1 MSAFSGKIVIVTGAA
16 SGIGKAAALEM
27 ARRGAVL
34 VLADR
39 DAKGLE
45 QTSAMIAQAGGKA
58 EALTLDVTD
67 AVAVEKMVLDTAAK
81 HGRLDLIFNNAGI
94 AIAGDAADM
103 TLADWQKTIAVN
115 LNGVVHGVAAA
126 YPLMVKQGHGH
137 IVSTASV
144 AGLAPSP
151 NLAPYAATK
160 HAVVGLSTTLRA
172 EGAGW
177 GVKVSVVCPGV
188 IWTPLVHNLEIK
200 REKEY
205 GFDSRDSF
213 IEELMPFKPATPER
227 AATVI
232 CNGIESNKA
241 IIVITLHARIMW
253 WTYRLCPAFAIWL
266 NSLAMSYAR
275 KKFRK
280 FK

>member
-1 MSAFSGKIVIVTGAA
+1 MSAFSGKIAIVTGAA
-16 SGIGKAAALEM
+16 SGIGKATALEM

-39 DAKGLE
+39 DAKGLD
-45 QTSAMIAQAGGKA
+45 QTAAEIVRAGGKA
-58 EALTLDVTD
+58 EAITLDVTD
-67 AVAVEKMVLDTAAK
+67 AAAVEKMVSGTASK

-115 LNGVVHGVAAA
+115 LNGVVHGVATA

-188 IWTPLVHNLEIK
+188 IWTPLVSNMEIK

-213 IEELMPFKPATPER
+213 VEALLPFKPATPEH

-232 CNGIESNKA
+232 CNGIEANKA
-241 IIVITLHARIMW
+241 IIVITLHARLMW
-253 WTYRLCPAFAIWL
+253 WTYRLCPAFSIWIG
-266 NSLAMSYAR
+266 NQIMRYSR
-275 KKFRK
+275 KKYRK